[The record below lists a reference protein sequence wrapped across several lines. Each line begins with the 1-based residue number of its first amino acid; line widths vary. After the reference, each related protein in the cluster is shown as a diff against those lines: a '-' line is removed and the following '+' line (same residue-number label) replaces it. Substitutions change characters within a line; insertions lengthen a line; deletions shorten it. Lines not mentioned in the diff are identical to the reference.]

1 MSSDIHPFMDTNV
14 QQKVRYYPK
23 VEQKIKFPLDSIM
36 EEVNVQP
43 SDNVVQPLGYDLEA
57 QTHGK
62 DDEDKCIS
70 HEYQQ
75 IAPTS
80 TTIETIQENIH
91 NEDLILSSKL
101 GNNFSESLNNSSRSS
116 NSRKDDDYHLFTRK
130 GSIFIGQN
138 TSEDESNS
146 TAFLPIGKNGA
157 ESIHDFPTISTCS
170 ICMQN
175 YDVGDDICW
184 SMNDTCK
191 HCFHVSCITP
201 WLMKHDDCPLCRE
214 NYLVKSS
221 PSMKVRESLIGN
233 AF

>member
-1 MSSDIHPFMDTNV
+1 MPK
-14 QQKVRYYPK
+14 QKVKYYPK

-43 SDNVVQPLGYDLEA
+43 SDSVVQPLGYDLEA
-57 QTHGK
+57 QTQDK
-62 DDEDKCIS
+62 DDEDKCVS
-70 HEYQQ
+70 YGYQQ
-75 IAPTS
+75 ITPTPPS
-80 TTIETIQENIH
+80 TTIETIHENKH
-91 NEDLILSSKL
+91 NEDLILSSTIVNK
-101 GNNFSESLNNSSRSS
+101 FSDEDERYLNNSSSRTSS
-116 NSRKDDDYHLFTRK
+116 SRKDDDYHLFTRK
-130 GSIFIGQN
+130 GSIFIRQN
-138 TSEDESNS
+138 TSEGESNS
-146 TAFLPIGKNGA
+146 TAFLPMDKNDA
-157 ESIHDFPTISTCS
+157 ESIHDFPTISSCS

-221 PSMKVRESLIGN
+221 PSMKVRESLIGSV
-233 AF
+233 F